1 MCKQEEDLSNIV
13 ARVDSPGGGSLIKG
27 VEMLVGHFEL
37 NPQRRSIW
45 AWPNLSLTPKRDHSN
60 FLLHEWSNKTN

>member
-13 ARVDSPGGGSLIKG
+13 ARVDSPGGESLIKG

-37 NPQRRSIW
+37 NP
-45 AWPNLSLTPKRDHSN
+45 
-60 FLLHEWSNKTN
+60 

>member
-13 ARVDSPGGGSLIKG
+13 ARVDSPGGGGSLIKG

-37 NPQRRSIW
+37 NP
-45 AWPNLSLTPKRDHSN
+45 
-60 FLLHEWSNKTN
+60 